1 MGMSNSTQ
9 RLNQNANT
17 CPKYVHQKE
26 KEKEKETTFLSQS
39 VFPCGPKNVK
49 SLYFMLGI
57 RDALQL
63 AINLLMF
70 LQEEERRDG
79 MRTQANETRDPA
91 TESPSQAFLAGD
103 ITQETQNRKPSALR
117 RRSTHH
123 PGLDHIDRTA
133 DSCCHESSQERRGE
147 MRQEVIRHA
156 DSIDTKTLE
165 AIVGRQLRGRH
176 QHGAGGV
183 GPHAAE

>member
-1 MGMSNSTQ
+1 
-9 RLNQNANT
+9 
-17 CPKYVHQKE
+17 
-26 KEKEKETTFLSQS
+26 
-39 VFPCGPKNVK
+39 
-49 SLYFMLGI
+49 MLGI
-57 RDALQL
+57 RNALQL

-70 LQEEERRDG
+70 LQEEERGDG
-79 MRTQANETRDPA
+79 MRTQANETRNPA

-103 ITQETQNRKPSALR
+103 ITQETQNRKTSALR

-123 PGLDHIDRTA
+123 PGFDHINRTA
-133 DSCCHESSQERRGE
+133 DSCRHKPGQERGGK

-156 DSIDTKTLE
+156 DFIDTKTLE

-176 QHGAGGV
+176 QHGASRV